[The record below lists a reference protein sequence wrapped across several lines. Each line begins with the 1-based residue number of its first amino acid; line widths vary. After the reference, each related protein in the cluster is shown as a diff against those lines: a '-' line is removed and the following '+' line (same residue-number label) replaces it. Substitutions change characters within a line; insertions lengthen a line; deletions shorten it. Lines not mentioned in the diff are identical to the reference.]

1 MTGDTSD
8 DGDRRRE
15 SDLLDLSNVSLS
27 ALVSADHSALDVAI
41 RRHLADI
48 DRATEAISSWSSF
61 ADR

>member
-8 DGDRRRE
+8 DSERCRA

-41 RRHLADI
+41 RRQLADI
-48 DRATEAISSWSSF
+48 DRAAEAISSWSSF